1 MGINEL
7 MELNVKKNM
16 ILIGELSKKTG
27 ITTSAINFYTKKGL
41 LNPPKK
47 LRIGMTADIEFDTG
61 ESSQRTIVPTV
72 AIVTEKG
79 RPGLLIVD
87 KNKEPFFQEVQLG
100 TSSGNKTAI
109 VSGISPGEKIFID
122 IHSNLH
128 LTLLHYRFHL

>member
-47 LRIGMTADIEFDTG
+47 LNRTRALYPKSDIKKIKEIK
-61 ESSQRTIVPTV
+61 QL
-72 AIVTEKG
+72 K
-79 RPGLLIVD
+79 D
-87 KNKEPFFQEVQLG
+87 K
-100 TSSGNKTAI
+100 A
-109 VSGISPGEKIFID
+109 
-122 IHSNLH
+122 
-128 LTLLHYRFHL
+128 